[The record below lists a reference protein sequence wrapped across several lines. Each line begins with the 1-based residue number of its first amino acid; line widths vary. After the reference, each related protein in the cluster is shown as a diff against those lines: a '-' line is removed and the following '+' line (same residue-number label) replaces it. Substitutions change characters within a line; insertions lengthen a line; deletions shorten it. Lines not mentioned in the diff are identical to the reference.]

1 MVDSSTV
8 VFFIGSGVNV
18 KLRSRR
24 IQEKH
29 LARESESHDEEHR
42 DAILDF
48 EGSRRVIGK
57 QRHPGAGE
65 SLPAPKNIDGE
76 LVSRMVP
83 GRVSGLLQFC
93 ILSCVIDP
101 SLIIIAIRSIS
112 MLFSNR

>member
-1 MVDSSTV
+1 MVDSSAI
-8 VFFIGSGVNV
+8 VFFIGSGVNA

-29 LARESESHDEEHR
+29 LARESESHGEEHR

-48 EGSRRVIGK
+48 EGSRVIVK
-57 QRHPGAGE
+57 QRDPGAGE
-65 SLPAPKNIDGE
+65 SLPAPENIDGE

-93 ILSCVIDP
+93 ILSGVIDP